1 MYRHYTFLHIKRILL
16 YNYNIMHLF
25 KTNLVKGA
33 LSLHYYL
40 FLVRKRNNCDK
51 QNIKA
56 ILLFAS

>member
-16 YNYNIMHLF
+16 YNYNIIHLF

-40 FLVRKRNNCDK
+40 FLVRKKSLAIRRVK
-51 QNIKA
+51 T
-56 ILLFAS
+56 ILLFAI